1 MPEQVQAKRRQTP
14 WWVHILIATVLYIG
28 LTYLVPSLH
37 SDNKKI
43 ATFLDLLPHLAP
55 ILAICFLL
63 LGAKALYSDV
73 PKTQPDGRD
82 EQKSSSDKD

>member
-1 MPEQVQAKRRQTP
+1 MPEQLKENRRQIP
-14 WWVHILIATVLYIG
+14 WWVHILLATVLYIG

-37 SDNKKI
+37 SDNKNME
-43 ATFLDLLPHLAP
+43 TFLGLLPHLAP

-73 PKTQPDGRD
+73 PGKTADPKDD
-82 EQKSSSDKD
+82 EKISLDKD